1 MSGSLALT
9 FGFLLFLS
17 IWTFSAVVAAAS
29 MEPLYVNAR
38 THGDFGRCETTGYYV
53 FTEGWTTYINI
64 KEGITNDIASRIARG
79 MM

>member
-1 MSGSLALT
+1 MT
-9 FGFLLFLS
+9 FSVLLFLS

-38 THGDFGRCETTGYYV
+38 THGDLGRCETTGYYV
-53 FTEGWTTYINI
+53 FSEGWTTYAHV
-64 KEGITNDIASRIARG
+64 KEGIANDIATRIARG